1 MTKEFNAETCTAEEG
16 IINCLEVEIEN
27 AETDKDK
34 TRIAKSIK
42 DAVKDKHINADDANK
57 LLAKLG
63 EAVEPSPANDKTA
76 NEDRLAWEQELAAYY
91 RQLRTAKMQLKD
103 IKDNLKAA
111 RGAVNELQG
120 KIDELVGNGSKG
132 FKSGRLF

>member
-16 IINCLEVEIEN
+16 IINCIEVEIEN
-27 AETDKDK
+27 AETDKDRK
-34 TRIAKSIK
+34 RIAKSIK
-42 DAVKDKHINADDANK
+42 DAVKDKHLNADDANK

-63 EAVEPSPANDKTA
+63 EAVEPSPTNDKTA
-76 NEDRLAWEQELAAYY
+76 NEDRLAWEEELAAYY

-103 IKDNLKAA
+103 IKDSLKAA